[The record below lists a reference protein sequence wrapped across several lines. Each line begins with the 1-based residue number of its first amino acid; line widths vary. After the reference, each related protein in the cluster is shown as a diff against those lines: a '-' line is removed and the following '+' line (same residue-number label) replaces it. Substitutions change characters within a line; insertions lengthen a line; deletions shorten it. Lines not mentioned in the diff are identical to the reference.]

1 MGRGRDGEGHIR
13 RGLVL
18 GTVPSV
24 LWRAVLLLAAAIW
37 VAPACLHPAIDHNT
51 PTTGC
56 SHRPTDTRLT
66 DTRLTDTR
74 LTDTRL
80 TDTRLTDNGPPD
92 GRPPDDRGAGALTGI
107 LLTGI
112 LRTDRSL
119 TDRSLTDRSLTGA
132 PLTDNR
138 LAGTGPLRPSQEPVT
153 FPAPR
158 HGPADAFHAEP
169 GRAYCVA
176 RSGSGGDNCVAGP
189 CAGVQAL
196 VPTPVSPPSLAELPP
211 LDGPRNP
218 DSARAP
224 PGHPVRALGLHQ
236 LQVLRT

>member
-1 MGRGRDGEGHIR
+1 M
-13 RGLVL
+13 L

-37 VAPACLHPAIDHNT
+37 VAPACLHPAIDHHT
-51 PTTGC
+51 PSTGC
-56 SHRPTDTRLT
+56 SHRPTDNRP
-66 DTRLTDTR
+66 
-74 LTDTRL
+74 
-80 TDTRLTDNGPPD
+80 TDNRPPD
-92 GRPPDDRGAGALTGI
+92 NRPPGNGLPGNGLPDDRGAGALTGI

-112 LRTDRSL
+112 PR
-119 TDRSLTDRSLTGA
+119 TDRSLTGA

-158 HGPADAFHAEP
+158 HGPTDAFRAEP

-211 LDGPRNP
+211 LDGPRDP

>member
-56 SHRPTDTRLT
+56 SHRPTDNRPT
-66 DTRLTDTR
+66 DTGPPDN
-74 LTDTRL
+74 
-80 TDTRLTDNGPPD
+80 RLTDNGPPGNGLPD
-92 GRPPDDRGAGALTGI
+92 GRPPDDRGASALTGI

-112 LRTDRSL
+112 PR
-119 TDRSLTDRSLTGA
+119 TDRSLTGA

-138 LAGTGPLRPSQEPVT
+138 LAGTGPLRPSPEPVT

-158 HGPADAFHAEP
+158 HGPADAFRAEP

-196 VPTPVSPPSLAELPP
+196 VPTPVSPPSLADLPP
-211 LDGPRNP
+211 LDGPRDP

>member
-51 PTTGC
+51 PSTGC
-56 SHRPTDTRLT
+56 SHRLT
-66 DTRLTDTR
+66 DN
-74 LTDTRL
+74 
-80 TDTRLTDNGPPD
+80 RLTDNGPPGNGLPD
-92 GRPPDDRGAGALTGI
+92 GRPADDRGASALTGI

-112 LRTDRSL
+112 PR
-119 TDRSLTDRSLTGA
+119 TDRSLTGA

-158 HGPADAFHAEP
+158 HGPADAFRAEP

-211 LDGPRNP
+211 LDGPRDQ

>member
-37 VAPACLHPAIDHNT
+37 VAPACLHPAIDHTT

-66 DTRLTDTR
+66 DN
-74 LTDTRL
+74 
-80 TDTRLTDNGPPD
+80 RLTDNGPPGNGLPD
-92 GRPPDDRGAGALTGI
+92 DRPPDDRGAGALTGI
-107 LLTGI
+107 PRTGI
-112 LRTDRSL
+112 PR
-119 TDRSLTDRSLTGA
+119 TDRSLTGA

-153 FPAPR
+153 FPAPW
-158 HGPADAFHAEP
+158 HGPADAFRAEP

-211 LDGPRNP
+211 LDGPRDP

>member
-1 MGRGRDGEGHIR
+1 M
-13 RGLVL
+13 L

-56 SHRPTDTRLT
+56 SHRPTDNRLP
-66 DTRLTDTR
+66 
-74 LTDTRL
+74 
-80 TDTRLTDNGPPD
+80 DNGPPDNGLPD

-107 LLTGI
+107 PLTGI
-112 LRTDRSL
+112 PR

>member
-1 MGRGRDGEGHIR
+1 M
-13 RGLVL
+13 L

-37 VAPACLHPAIDHNT
+37 VAPACLHPAIDHTT

-66 DTRLTDTR
+66 DTRLMDNR
-74 LTDTRL
+74 LTDN
-80 TDTRLTDNGPPD
+80 RLTDNGPPD
-92 GRPPDDRGAGALTGI
+92 NRLTDNGPPDNGLPDNGPPGNGLPDDRPPDDRGASALTGT

-112 LRTDRSL
+112 PRTDRSL
-119 TDRSLTDRSLTGA
+119 ADRSLTGA

-138 LAGTGPLRPSQEPVT
+138 PAGTGPLRPSQEPVT

-158 HGPADAFHAEP
+158 HGPADAFRAEP

-211 LDGPRNP
+211 LDGPRDP

>member
-56 SHRPTDTRLT
+56 SHRPTDNRLP
-66 DTRLTDTR
+66 
-74 LTDTRL
+74 
-80 TDTRLTDNGPPD
+80 DNGPPDNGLPD

-107 LLTGI
+107 PLTGI
-112 LRTDRSL
+112 PRTDRSL
-119 TDRSLTDRSLTGA
+119 TGRSLTGA